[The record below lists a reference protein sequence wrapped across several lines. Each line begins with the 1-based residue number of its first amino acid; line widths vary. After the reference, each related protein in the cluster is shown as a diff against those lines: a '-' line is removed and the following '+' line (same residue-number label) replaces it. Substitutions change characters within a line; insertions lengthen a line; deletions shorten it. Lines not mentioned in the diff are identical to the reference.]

1 MHQAG
6 CSRSLDEKRCAF
18 FVHYPNRWLYK
29 NMNDILSFENEITS
43 HIYKC
48 GSSLTINEFLP
59 MVKENK
65 ESIIEDAISYG
76 ENENISFWD
85 YISDEIVS
93 TITVFKPE
101 NINIYVFK
109 APVNK
114 VNPLLEELSLIE
126 VKELEAMLLKEFS
139 LSKPTASIQRSLGEQ
154 WLS

>member
-1 MHQAG
+1 
-6 CSRSLDEKRCAF
+6 
-18 FVHYPNRWLYK
+18 
-29 NMNDILSFENEITS
+29 MNDILSFEKEITS
-43 HIYKC
+43 HINKC
-48 GSSLTINEFLP
+48 GSSLTINKFIP

-65 ESIIEDAISYG
+65 EGIIEDAISHG
-76 ENENISFWD
+76 ENENITFWD

-93 TITVFKPE
+93 IITIFKPE
-101 NINIYVFK
+101 NISIYVFK

-114 VNPLLEELSLIE
+114 VNPLLEELSLSE